1 MNVGV
6 LGAGQL
12 GRMLALAGQPLGAR
26 FRFFDPNPE
35 SPVHDVGDL
44 TAADYGDSAA
54 LDRFAGGLDVATYE
68 FESIPVAAVEAVAK
82 RVPVFPSVQALKV
95 SQDRVLEKR
104 CFQHMGIRTA
114 PSRDV
119 ASRGDLDKAAHEI
132 GLPAVLKT
140 RRLGYD
146 GKGQVV
152 IRDESELGGAWGKSV
167 V

>member
-54 LDRFAGGLDVATYE
+54 LEHFVAVGRK
-68 FESIPVAAVEAVAK
+68 SDAK
-82 RVPVFPSVQALKV
+82 ARAPCRSWF
-95 SQDRVLEKR
+95 KR
-104 CFQHMGIRTA
+104 PC
-114 PSRDV
+114 
-119 ASRGDLDKAAHEI
+119 
-132 GLPAVLKT
+132 
-140 RRLGYD
+140 
-146 GKGQVV
+146 
-152 IRDESELGGAWGKSV
+152 GA
-167 V
+167 